1 MTRATATHLK
11 QQINKPFNNHTVSEG
26 FLDKGMS
33 DKKKIRVDS
42 QISNISFN
50 VGTRKLEARLAY
62 LKKGDSPVFFSSLNW
77 SSDLMLGFLQWIPLQ
92 TTRHL

>member
-11 QQINKPFNNHTVSEG
+11 QINKPFNHHTISEG
-26 FLDKGMS
+26 FLGMS

-62 LKKGDSPVFFSSLNW
+62 LKIGDSPVFSVA
-77 SSDLMLGFLQWIPLQ
+77 
-92 TTRHL
+92 

>member
-11 QQINKPFNNHTVSEG
+11 QQINKPFNNHTISERF
-26 FLDKGMS
+26 FLGKGMS
-33 DKKKIRVDS
+33 EKKKIRVDS

-62 LKKGDSPVFFSSLNW
+62 LKKGGSPVFSVA
-77 SSDLMLGFLQWIPLQ
+77 
-92 TTRHL
+92 